1 MSRLLL
7 LNNIWKNRHK
17 FTEILTKENLD
28 AFMRMVQMMIKGE
41 YKPKQKRNI
50 FIGLGAILYV
60 ISPID
65 IIPNFVLP
73 VIGLMDDVVIL
84 GFALK
89 YINKEVQNFLAWE
102 DSQRRIILQE

>member
-41 YKPKQKRNI
+41 YLSLI
-50 FIGLGAILYV
+50 HI
-60 ISPID
+60 
-65 IIPNFVLP
+65 
-73 VIGLMDDVVIL
+73 
-84 GFALK
+84 
-89 YINKEVQNFLAWE
+89 
-102 DSQRRIILQE
+102 

>member
-7 LNNIWKNRHK
+7 LNNIWRNRDK
-17 FTEILTKENLD
+17 FIEILTKENLD
-28 AFMRMVQMMIKGE
+28 AFLRMVPLMIKGE

-73 VIGLMDDVVIL
+73 FIGLMDDVVIL
-84 GFALK
+84 AFALK
-89 YINKEVQNFLAWE
+89 YINKEVQNFLLWE
-102 DSQRRIILQE
+102 NQQREIIFQ